1 MGSKEVKI
9 SMKVYIMRVGLGV
22 VPGEQSFFHEKEQ
35 NDQEQ
40 SHRSEKR
47 TNAKNAFLKILERFV
62 KEQNGTER
70 NKNCLKRTFKIRNTF
85 LLSRTCS
92 KSGTHFKSG
101 MCFKSSRNN

>member
-22 VPGEQSFFHEKEQ
+22 VPGEQSFFHENEQ

-47 TNAKNAFLKILERFV
+47 TNA
-62 KEQNGTER
+62 
-70 NKNCLKRTFKIRNTF
+70 
-85 LLSRTCS
+85 
-92 KSGTHFKSG
+92 
-101 MCFKSSRNN
+101 

>member
-22 VPGEQSFFHEKEQ
+22 VPGEQSFFHENEQ

-47 TNAKNAFLKILERFV
+47 NIGTICKGTER
-62 KEQNGTER
+62 NGTER
-70 NKNCLKRTFKIRNTF
+70 KLLEKNVQNQKHILIIKNVF
-85 LLSRTCS
+85 
-92 KSGTHFKSG
+92 
-101 MCFKSSRNN
+101 